1 MAEYTY
7 VTYIEG
13 SPDQIW
19 TALTD
24 AAQSAE
30 YWGHSNVSDWKAGSR
45 WEHRRTDG
53 SGTADVV
60 GTILEATPPARL
72 VNTWEDPA
80 VPAVVKPD
88 VVTFTI
94 ESHDGIA
101 RLTVHHR
108 NIADDE
114 QLAIAG
120 RGWSAVMSNLK
131 SYIELG
137 RPLASVP
144 WEMP

>member
-1 MAEYTY
+1 MAEFTY

-13 SPDQIW
+13 TPDRIW

-30 YWGHSNVSDWKAGSR
+30 YWGHANVSDWKSGSR
-45 WEHRRTDG
+45 WEHQRTDG
-53 SGTADVV
+53 SETADVV
-60 GTILEATPPARL
+60 GTILEATPPTRL

-80 VPAVVKPD
+80 NPGLGKPD

-94 ESHDGIA
+94 EAHDGVA

-114 QLAIAG
+114 QLAIASH
-120 RGWSAVMSNLK
+120 GWAAVISNLK

-137 RPLASVP
+137 RPLPHAP

>member
-13 SPDQIW
+13 TPDQIW
-19 TALTD
+19 TALTN
-24 AAQSAE
+24 AAQSSE
-30 YWGHSNVSDWKAGSR
+30 YWGHANVSDWKAGSR

-53 SGTADVV
+53 SEIADVV

-72 VNTWEDPA
+72 VNTWEDPS
-80 VPAVVKPD
+80 VPEVVKPD

-120 RGWSAVMSNLK
+120 RGWSAVLSNLK